1 MLIALVVQVHIAA
14 LLDLSYLGLCRHS
27 PEMALRYAEELLGL
41 GEMERV
47 PEERSALL
55 MGHMYAA
62 EALCILNRPAEAAEH
77 VSPTTVGDL
86 MNLANAPPP
95 PKKTAAGE
103 EEEEG
108 PGMGVEHP
116 LHYYCSETGSPDPA
130 QARCHLYVN
139 MASVFVTQG
148 ELAKAEKCCQQA
160 ILAAPGD
167 PHALRLHVYLEL
179 RSGQAQGVA
188 NAAHALK
195 VFRASPEL
203 LQADVQARAALG

>member
-86 MNLANAPPP
+86 MNLANASSPEPSSKS
-95 PKKTAAGE
+95 PKAS
-103 EEEEG
+103 
-108 PGMGVEHP
+108 
-116 LHYYCSETGSPDPA
+116 CS
-130 QARCHLYVN
+130 
-139 MASVFVTQG
+139 
-148 ELAKAEKCCQQA
+148 K
-160 ILAAPGD
+160 LAAVWGGVLKFGSGSSVCT
-167 PHALRLHVYLEL
+167 LRP
-179 RSGQAQGVA
+179 RSC
-188 NAAHALK
+188 LSK
-195 VFRASPEL
+195 FKSLSEML
-203 LQADVQARAALG
+203 